1 MNELRA
7 KELANQSEIIKQ
19 SVEELFEETDMM
31 QFEVEQIAKNK
42 RLLGKTVAEW
52 EQYYR
57 IPIARHADP
66 MAVSD
71 YCAQIVE
78 KLDNAYS
85 NKFKLESQL
94 MAFKMAYSQ
103 GHNDAVIREAE
114 HKGRKVVPKLE
125 TLDAI
130 AAAKMGTW
138 TITVTR
144 YEKAIQFFQSMI
156 FKMNTTLEA
165 VKTIAMSNGT
175 LRKAEMGAY

>member
-1 MNELRA
+1 MNELKA
-7 KELANQSEIIKQ
+7 KELANQNAIIKE

-52 EQYYR
+52 EVFFR
-57 IPIARHADP
+57 IPVSRSADP
-66 MAVSD
+66 SAVSE
-71 YCAQIVE
+71 YCSMIIE
-78 KLDNAYS
+78 KLDAAYA

-94 MAFKMAYSQ
+94 MAFKMAYQQ
-103 GHNDAVIREAE
+103 GHNEAVIREAE

-125 TLDAI
+125 TMEAV

-144 YEKAIQFFQSMI
+144 YEKAIAFFQSMI
-156 FKMNTTLEA
+156 YKLNTTLEA